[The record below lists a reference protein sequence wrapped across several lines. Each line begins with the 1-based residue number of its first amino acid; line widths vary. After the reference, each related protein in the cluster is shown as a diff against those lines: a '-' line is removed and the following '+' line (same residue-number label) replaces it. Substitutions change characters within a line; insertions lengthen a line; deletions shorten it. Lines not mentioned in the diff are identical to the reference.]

1 MLAAAKKSRQNMEQQ
16 PAESSERGEVL
27 EMEAPASSTRGDAL
41 EQRLTSQVEADA
53 EASLTGEAGEQLPQ
67 TGMQYTNPLWR

>member
-1 MLAAAKKSRQNMEQQ
+1 
-16 PAESSERGEVL
+16 
-27 EMEAPASSTRGDAL
+27 MEAPASSTRGDAL